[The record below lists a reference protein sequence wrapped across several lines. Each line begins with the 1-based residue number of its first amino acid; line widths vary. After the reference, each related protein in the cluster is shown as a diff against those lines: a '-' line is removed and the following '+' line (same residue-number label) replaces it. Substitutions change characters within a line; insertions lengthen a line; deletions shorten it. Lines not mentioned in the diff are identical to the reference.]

1 MKKKKDEKGE
11 LVSLNSELSEFD
23 LEQLEERLE
32 TDPLGVGGL
41 LDLASTQ
48 DLSHSVGMLGEC
60 EYCDSCSI
68 ISNNN

>member
-11 LVSLNSELSEFD
+11 LNSLNSELSEFD

-48 DLSHSVGMLGEC
+48 DLSQLMGIVGDC
-60 EYCDSCSI
+60 EYYY
-68 ISNNN
+68 N

>member
-48 DLSHSVGMLGEC
+48 DLSHSVGMLCEC

>member
-41 LDLASTQ
+41 LDLVSTQ
-48 DLSHSVGMLGEC
+48 DLSQSTGIVDDCEC
-60 EYCDSCSI
+60 NCSWF
-68 ISNNN
+68 SHNN

>member
-11 LVSLNSELSEFD
+11 LNSLNSELSEFD

-48 DLSHSVGMLGEC
+48 DLSQSTGIVGDCEC
-60 EYCDSCSI
+60 YCSWGSH
-68 ISNNN
+68 NN

>member
-1 MKKKKDEKGE
+1 MEKKDEKGE

-41 LDLASTQ
+41 LDLVSTQ
-48 DLSHSVGMLGEC
+48 DLSQSMGMVSDC
-60 EYCDSCSI
+60 EYCNSCGTLGT
-68 ISNNN
+68 NN